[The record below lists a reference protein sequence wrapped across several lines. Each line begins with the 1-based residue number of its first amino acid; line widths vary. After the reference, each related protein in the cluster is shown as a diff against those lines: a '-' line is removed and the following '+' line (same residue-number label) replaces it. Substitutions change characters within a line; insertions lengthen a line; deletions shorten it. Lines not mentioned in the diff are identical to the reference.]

1 MTFKF
6 WNVFFW
12 TNLMHGVRIRELN
25 VVRNCLNR
33 KYDSVISDK
42 TRKLWILLKKV
53 VIFNISLTEIR
64 NHPKNVI
71 LEKITIILKKLKRT
85 VSDPLYKEDNV
96 RFTTVPLKRWS
107 ARRVQRYMCVHL
119 ARPAFSCKF
128 KCLLFWVMVSLN

>member
-1 MTFKF
+1 M
-6 WNVFFW
+6 FFR

-71 LEKITIILKKLKRT
+71 LEKITIVLKNLQWGQCPIYNGTLKTLECSSSAEIYVCTLSEARFQLQIQ
-85 VSDPLYKEDNV
+85 VSAVLSYGQSELNTANSPL
-96 RFTTVPLKRWS
+96 
-107 ARRVQRYMCVHL
+107 
-119 ARPAFSCKF
+119 
-128 KCLLFWVMVSLN
+128 